1 MADGHFAYWRLQRR
15 STQTSL
21 HADWGTLWQVVTQ
34 TGYKHGKAVHRQA
47 MAAPLEREASPVLD
61 RWLADVYS
69 HDRSPTRGLT

>member
-1 MADGHFAYWRLQRR
+1 MADGHFAGDCNEGAPKLR
-15 STQTSL
+15 SL

-34 TGYKHGKAVHRQA
+34 TGYKHGKAVSRQA